1 MKLRTIATLAAL
13 GTSALV
19 WSGCEGKKQTELVA
33 GISTQV
39 RVPKDL
45 KTIRVDVLVGGTQV
59 KCDSYRV
66 FDGKVQLPARSAR
79 SPSTTRT
86 AASPSR
92 SRSPATPRS
101 AKTRRRSTSS
111 PTA

>member
-66 FDGKVQLPARSAR
+66 FDGKVQLP
-79 SPSTTRT
+79 RT
-86 AASPSR
+86 LGTLPIDDSNRGLPLTITVAGYSE
-92 SRSPATPRS
+92 
-101 AKTRRRSTSS
+101 
-111 PTA
+111 